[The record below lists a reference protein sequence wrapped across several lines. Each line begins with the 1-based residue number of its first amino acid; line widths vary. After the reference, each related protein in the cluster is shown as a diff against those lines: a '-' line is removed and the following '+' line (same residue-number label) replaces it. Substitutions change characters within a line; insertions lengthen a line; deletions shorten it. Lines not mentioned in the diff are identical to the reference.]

1 MTIKELKELFDET
14 DKDLQELEFLR
25 KVTKI
30 LIEKQVDINYLIRS
44 GLYLPNDML
53 MKDYNLRTA
62 YKPYQLTIED
72 VELLKTWLDGSYV
85 NGVPTRYLK

>member
-1 MTIKELKELFDET
+1 MTIKELKDLVNKT
-14 DKDLQELEFLR
+14 DQDLQELEFLR

-44 GLYLPNDML
+44 GLYLSNDML